1 MALGRASTMY
11 ARALKA
17 GVPDAVAHEQAKH
30 LAGMLG
36 DWIDTFEWQESQGQL
51 GGAA

>member
-17 GVPDAVAHEQAKH
+17 GVRDAVAHEQAKH

-36 DWIDTFEWQESQGQL
+36 DWIDTFEW
-51 GGAA
+51 